1 MNISIR
7 SHLIAGTAAVVGAGA
22 IAMTP
27 VTAAHLNLPT
37 VPVPSAA
44 AVSLAGFD
52 NPITELINTFNLL
65 PNLLFSDFTLP
76 FFPSPNPL
84 SKTGLFPQ
92 IINDALP
99 VVRQLGVNGS
109 SYLLTTLNALTITAQ
124 TLSEAVWNFPEAVI
138 DSITSLSLTP
148 IINAILGPI
157 NTIGTTLLQAGTY
170 VFEGVLTRAGA
181 VLSGIPA
188 ILSALVQT
196 AYGQVVTLFNTGLY
210 VGQSVIG
217 ASSIEG
223 VWNATVD
230 GLFGPG
236 SFASPFNPAA
246 IRKPSIPGAL
256 VNLTLGFGQSLDPA
270 SQPLPSPGSNP
281 FVPSVRQLVSGVVQ
295 GLKAE
300 LATANPAAPVNTP
313 PPAASVTSDSP
324 VNTPP
329 PAASVT
335 SDSPVSTPPP
345 AASVMSDSGSDVRA
359 AASIA
364 APSPEPKAVS
374 QDNSVQA
381 GNDAST
387 DSAPKRA
394 AKHRGASRNAG

>member
-1 MNISIR
+1 MHVSIR

-37 VPVPSAA
+37 VQVPSAA

-52 NPITELINTFNLL
+52 SPITELINTLNLL
-65 PNLLFSDFTLP
+65 PNLLFSTFTLP
-76 FFPSPNPL
+76 GFPSPNPV

-99 VVRQLGVNGS
+99 VVRQLGLNGS
-109 SYLLTTLNALTITAQ
+109 SYLLTTLNALTITGQ

-138 DSITSLSLTP
+138 DSITSLSLAP

-157 NTIGTTLLQAGTY
+157 NTIGTTLLKAGTF
-170 VFEGVLTRAGA
+170 VFEGVLARAGA
-181 VLSGIPA
+181 VLSGIPL
-188 ILSALVQT
+188 ILSTLVQ
-196 AYGQVVTLFNTGLY
+196 AVIGQVTTLVNTGLY

-217 ASSIEG
+217 ATSIEG
-223 VWNATVD
+223 AWNAAVD

-236 SFASPFNPAA
+236 SFASPFNAA
-246 IRKPSIPGAL
+246 ALRKPSIPGAL
-256 VNLTLGFGQSLDPA
+256 VNLTLGFGQSLNPA
-270 SQPLPSPGSNP
+270 LVPTAQNGSNP
-281 FVPSVRQLVSGVVQ
+281 FVPGVRQLVSGVVQ
-295 GLKAE
+295 GLTAE
-300 LATANPAAPVNTP
+300 LKTANPAPPVNTP
-313 PPAASVTSDSP
+313 PPAASVTS
-324 VNTPP
+324 
-329 PAASVT
+329 AS
-335 SDSPVSTPPP
+335 
-345 AASVMSDSGSDVRA
+345 ASEVRA
-359 AASIA
+359 AAST
-364 APSPEPKAVS
+364 PEPSVQAATQDDSVQAGNDASTDSAPKAAAK

>member
-313 PPAASVTSDSP
+313 PPAASVTS
-324 VNTPP
+324 
-329 PAASVT
+329 AS
-335 SDSPVSTPPP
+335 
-345 AASVMSDSGSDVRA
+345 ASEVRA

-387 DSAPKRA
+387 DSAPKAAAKQDNSVQAGNDASKDSAPKRA